1 MRKMLTALH
10 MLLGVVQKPASRV
23 LVASRHFANDAT
35 FEIKKCDLH
44 WLEEGPPVTIV
55 LTRGDGLKY
64 YRMLQ
69 AVRQMELKA
78 DQLYKQNIICGFC
91 HLCDSQEA
99 CYIGLEASINTT
111 DHLITEY
118 QAHGFTF
125 TRGLSVQEILTELTG

>member
-1 MRKMLTALH
+1 M
-10 MLLGVVQKPASRV
+10 
-23 LVASRHFANDAT
+23 
-35 FEIKKCDLH
+35 KKCDLH

-55 LTRGDGLKY
+55 LTREDGLKY

-69 AVRQMELKA
+69 AVRRRELKA
-78 DQLYKQNIICGFC
+78 DQLYKQNIIRGFC

-99 CYIGLEASINTT
+99 CRIGLEAGINTT

>member
-1 MRKMLTALH
+1 M
-10 MLLGVVQKPASRV
+10 

-55 LTRGDGLKY
+55 LTREDGLKY